1 MTTLKHDVD
10 AKQAERDRIAKQVAE
25 WVAKHGQPV
34 CHPPTVRAQQKA
46 NYNESGFAGL
56 SNE

>member
-1 MTTLKHDVD
+1 MSLLDHDVQ
-10 AKQAERDRIAKQVAE
+10 AKREERERIARQVAE

-46 NYNESGFAGL
+46 NYNESGFSGM

>member
-10 AKQAERDRIAKQVAE
+10 AKQAERERIAAQMAE
-25 WVAKHGQPV
+25 WEAKNGKPV

-46 NYNESGFAGL
+46 NYNESGFSGL

>member
-1 MTTLKHDVD
+1 MSLSAHDVQS
-10 AKQAERDRIAKQVAE
+10 KQSERDRIAKQVAE

-34 CHPPTVRAQQKA
+34 CHPPTVRTQQKA

-56 SNE
+56 ANE